1 MELSNS
7 GISEAATE
15 LAYLIAREL
24 NT

>member
-15 LAYLIAREL
+15 LAYMIAREL